1 MTGVLSRKG
10 RFGGTQT
17 SMEGKMKA
25 ELGVMKPQN
34 QGMPRNAGDHQN

>member
-1 MTGVLSRKG
+1 MTGVLRRKG